1 MATVQENVVLSHPPQ
16 SAARTSSEH
25 PRYVQRAHMDAV
37 GVMFIGVS
45 TVCLRYI
52 LFLVNAV
59 MKLALLQD

>member
-1 MATVQENVVLSHPPQ
+1 
-16 SAARTSSEH
+16 
-25 PRYVQRAHMDAV
+25 MDAV